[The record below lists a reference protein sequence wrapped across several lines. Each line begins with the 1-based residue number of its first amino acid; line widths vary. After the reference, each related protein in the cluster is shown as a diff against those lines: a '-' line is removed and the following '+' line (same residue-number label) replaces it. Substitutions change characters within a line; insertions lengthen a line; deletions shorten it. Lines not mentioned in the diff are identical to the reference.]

1 MKAQQ
6 ATTLIAMSAGSILL
20 VAGLLMGSFLP
31 RPAGIRPAQPVSGT
45 ETAQASLQETSVPEQ
60 SGRRSAHASL
70 SMPYFSFAQLLRT
83 GS

>member
-1 MKAQQ
+1 MKTQQ
-6 ATTLIAMSAGSILL
+6 ATTPIGMSAGSILL

-31 RPAGIRPAQPVSGT
+31 RTAGIDPSVPAPATDMAEASPQKAGVPAQPK
-45 ETAQASLQETSVPEQ
+45 
-60 SGRRSAHASL
+60 RRPAHAAL